1 MESKTWVEHRKSLG
15 CFSFVSRHGAV
26 SWGAGQEAGAA
37 GPGLEC
43 MLPTSPLGMRRP
55 QRRRG
60 WVGPPRFLRHPSMG
74 MCCVCVHMRVCAGS
88 ICACVGCARV
98 HTGMDGSMYRRCGQA
113 HAVCICTRV
122 CVCVCVSVSWFAFPR
137 VPLRQGFDCGSS
149 LGADPGK

>member
-74 MCCVCVHMRVCAGS
+74 MCCVCVHIRVCAGS

-98 HTGMDGSMYRRCGQA
+98 RTGMDGSMYRSVRTSK
-113 HAVCICTRV
+113 CTEVWAGTCCVYMYARV
-122 CVCVCVSVSWFAFPR
+122 CVCVCVCILVC
-137 VPLRQGFDCGSS
+137 VPQGSS
-149 LGADPGK
+149 EARVRLW